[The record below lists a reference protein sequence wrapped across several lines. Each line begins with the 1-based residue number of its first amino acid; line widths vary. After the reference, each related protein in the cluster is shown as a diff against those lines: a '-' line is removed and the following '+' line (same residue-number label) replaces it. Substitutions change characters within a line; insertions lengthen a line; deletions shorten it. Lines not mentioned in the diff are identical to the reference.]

1 MPLSPTRVALLV
13 VMWLRCVLRFFHR
26 SPNKPLLKVYLL
38 QRVSN
43 IVRAQRQLVA
53 FSRVY
58 LDAGESRDVLMD
70 LEVDRYLPI
79 VNRQYVWELETG

>member
-1 MPLSPTRVALLV
+1 MLEVMLLRYIVQFFRWSLSQYPVQ
-13 VMWLRCVLRFFHR
+13 
-26 SPNKPLLKVYLL
+26 VYLL

-43 IVRAQRQLVA
+43 IVHAERQLVA

-58 LDAGESRDVLMD
+58 LDAGESSDVLMD

-79 VNRQYVWELETG
+79 VNRQYKWELETG